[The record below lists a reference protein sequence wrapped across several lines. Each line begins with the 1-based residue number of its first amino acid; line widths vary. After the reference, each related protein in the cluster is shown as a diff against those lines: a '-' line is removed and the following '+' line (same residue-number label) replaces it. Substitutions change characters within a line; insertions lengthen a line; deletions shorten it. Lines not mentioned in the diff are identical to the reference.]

1 MTNSNQKEMEQQLR
15 DLPSFQ
21 LNKSSQ
27 EHIHKQLMKTVIQ
40 YEQKERKAS
49 MMKKLLASFAGVVAF
64 SLVVFFTFTMIDG
77 HFLNDNIDSKNHGSN
92 QGPDKTQNPPIKNMS
107 EFNAEK
113 ARELTSKYKQLFN
126 SFAKEAEENNEKITS
141 FASKA
146 EIQQSFT
153 GVLTEEFAAS
163 IVDSYFT
170 EKDGNVFII
179 PKSGPAWLSEKDF
192 TVTKVEDDQYIVIQ
206 EQDSLTLGHVL
217 LTYHFQNIDDN
228 WLISKVET
236 PNLDEEVV
244 LQETAQAIME
254 EIDKLDMVNL
264 SDYVHSEK
272 GLLFSPYVFIN
283 QESVVF
289 HKNEISDLL
298 NDKNKYL
305 WGYYDGKG
313 EEIELTTSEYFAKF
327 LSAEKFIK
335 DGLVLVDDLKE
346 RGNIKNNIKDIFP
359 QSKTVE
365 YFLEGT
371 QENDGMDRESIILV
385 FEKDQNGMWKL
396 VAIVN
401 DGWTI

>member
-1 MTNSNQKEMEQQLR
+1 MTNSNQKDMEQQLR

-27 EHIHKQLMKTVIQ
+27 DNIHKQLIKTVIH
-40 YEQKERKAS
+40 YEQKERKANII
-49 MMKKLLASFAGVVAF
+49 KKLFASFAGVVAF
-64 SLVVFFTFTMIDG
+64 SLVIFFTFTMIDG
-77 HFLNDNIDSKNHGSN
+77 HFLNGNTDTKNHGAN
-92 QGPDKTQNPPIKNMS
+92 QGPDKTQNPPIKNTT

-113 ARELTSKYKQLFN
+113 AKELTTQYQQLFN
-126 SFAKEAEENNEKITS
+126 SLAEEAKENNDKITS

-179 PKSGPAWLSEKDF
+179 PKTGPAWLLDEDF
-192 TVTKVEDDQYIVIQ
+192 TVTKVEDDHYIVTQ
-206 EQDSLTLGHVL
+206 EQDTLTYGHALV
-217 LTYHFQNIDDN
+217 TYHFKYVDDN
-228 WLISKVET
+228 WLISKVEIT
-236 PNLDEEVV
+236 NLDEKEIVR
-244 LQETAQAIME
+244 ETAQEIME
-254 EIDKLDMVNL
+254 DIDKLDMVKL

-272 GLLFSPYVFIN
+272 GLLFSPYVFVN
-283 QESVVF
+283 KESVVF
-289 HKNEISDLL
+289 QKDEISELL
-298 NDKNKYL
+298 NNKNKYL
-305 WGYYDGKG
+305 WGYYDGNG
-313 EEIELTTSEYFAKF
+313 DPIELTTSEYFAKF
-327 LSAEKFIK
+327 LSAEKFLK

-385 FEKDQNGMWKL
+385 FEKDQNGIWKL

>member
-1 MTNSNQKEMEQQLR
+1 MTNSNQKELKQQLR

-27 EHIHKQLMKTVIQ
+27 DDIHKQLMKTVIQ
-40 YEQKERKAS
+40 YEQKERKANI
-49 MMKKLLASFAGVVAF
+49 MKKLFASFAGVVAF

-77 HFLNDNIDSKNHGSN
+77 HFLNGNTDTKNHGSN
-92 QGPDKTQNPPIKNMS
+92 QGPDKTQDPPIKNTT

-113 ARELTSKYKQLFN
+113 AKELTTQYQQLFN
-126 SFAKEAEENNEKITS
+126 SLAEEAKENNDKITS
-141 FASKA
+141 FASKS
-146 EIQQSFT
+146 EIQQSFN
-153 GVLTEEFAAS
+153 GVLTDEFSAS

-179 PKSGPAWLSEKDF
+179 PKSGPAWLLDEDF
-192 TVTKVEDDQYIVIQ
+192 TVTKVEDDHYIVTQ
-206 EQDSLTLGHVL
+206 EQDTLTLGHVL
-217 LTYHFQNIDDN
+217 VTYHFQYVDDN

-236 PNLDEEVV
+236 PNLDEKEIVR
-244 LQETAQAIME
+244 ETAQEIME
-254 EIDKLDMVNL
+254 DINKLDMVNL
-264 SDYVHSEK
+264 SDYIHSEK

-283 QESVVF
+283 KDSVAF
-289 HKNEISDLL
+289 QKDEISDLL

-305 WGYYDGKG
+305 WGHYDGSG
-313 EEIELTTSEYFAKF
+313 EAIELTTSEYFAKF
-327 LSAEKFIK
+327 LSAEKFLK